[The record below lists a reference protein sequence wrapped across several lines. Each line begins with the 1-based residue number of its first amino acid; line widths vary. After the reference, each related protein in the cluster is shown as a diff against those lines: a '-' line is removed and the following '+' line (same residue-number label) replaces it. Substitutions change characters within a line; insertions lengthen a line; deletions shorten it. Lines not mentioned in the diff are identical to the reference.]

1 MWHMYKLWS
10 EGAFYSLYSTK
21 LFSRDI
27 VPTLMFFRRFI
38 FNCDFGRPLPL
49 WRNVTQIEAGN
60 FWAILYLSTV
70 EQQQS
75 PLGLVDRYVDLANP
89 CFAILGEQNLELC
102 SWCCV
107 ASISPAALWH
117 HPQRSCEGE
126 NKNISLEGLN
136 NRNGSTGICKQ
147 FHKFDHC
154 SITREYLRRHSP
166 CQASLS
172 TLSTGAK
179 VPALVPTFYN
189 LSS

>member
-1 MWHMYKLWS
+1 MGVVQLGVVQMGVDPPGGQFS
-10 EGAFYSLYSTK
+10 NSFYLLHNNSKFQIPK
-21 LFSRDI
+21 LFRSPLSI
-27 VPTLMFFRRFI
+27 VIWASHFCF
-38 FNCDFGRPLPL
+38 
-49 WRNVTQIEAGN
+49 WRNVPQIEAGN

-126 NKNISLEGLN
+126 NKNISLERGHPV
-136 NRNGSTGICKQ
+136 KQ
-147 FHKFDHC
+147 
-154 SITREYLRRHSP
+154 
-166 CQASLS
+166 
-172 TLSTGAK
+172 
-179 VPALVPTFYN
+179 
-189 LSS
+189 

>member
-1 MWHMYKLWS
+1 MGVVQLGVVQMGVDPPGGQFS
-10 EGAFYSLYSTK
+10 NSFYLLQQTNISSNKIKWIQMIMSIVHPLI
-21 LFSRDI
+21 LFRSPLSI
-27 VPTLMFFRRFI
+27 VIWASHFCF
-38 FNCDFGRPLPL
+38 
-49 WRNVTQIEAGN
+49 WRNVQQIEAGN

-126 NKNISLEGLN
+126 KKNISLERGHPV
-136 NRNGSTGICKQ
+136 KQ
-147 FHKFDHC
+147 
-154 SITREYLRRHSP
+154 
-166 CQASLS
+166 
-172 TLSTGAK
+172 
-179 VPALVPTFYN
+179 
-189 LSS
+189 